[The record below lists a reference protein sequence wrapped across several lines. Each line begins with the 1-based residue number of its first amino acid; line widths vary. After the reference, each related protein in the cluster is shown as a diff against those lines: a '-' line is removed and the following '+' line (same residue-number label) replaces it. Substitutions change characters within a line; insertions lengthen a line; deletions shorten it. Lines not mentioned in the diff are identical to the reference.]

1 MLLSVMLL
9 MPFGAVVAVLMLFL
23 LVAMFQLF
31 LVLVATDT
39 LQMKTNP
46 VEDIPRECEQTISH
60 SKSNNKFT
68 SFNMSVEN
76 SVVRRTSF
84 VVRELFFGYKMN

>member
-9 MPFGAVVAVLMLFL
+9 MPFMAVVAVLVLFL
-23 LVAMFQLF
+23 LVAMLQLF
-31 LVLVATDT
+31 LVLVAADT

-68 SFNMSVEN
+68 
-76 SVVRRTSF
+76 
-84 VVRELFFGYKMN
+84 FFGTCLSRTQLYAEQVLWLGNYFLVIK